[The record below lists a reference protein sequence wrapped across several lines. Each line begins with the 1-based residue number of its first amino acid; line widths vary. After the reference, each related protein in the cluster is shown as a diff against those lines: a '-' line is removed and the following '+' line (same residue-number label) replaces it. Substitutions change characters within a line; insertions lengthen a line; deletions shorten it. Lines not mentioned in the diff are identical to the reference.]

1 MNYFKYILIVGLLW
15 SCQNKE
21 SENKQTEI
29 KADSVS
35 GVVKSQEQSPAAT
48 EEAELVPYKV
58 VVMYHQNPESEAD
71 WEFYATDIE
80 EAVSRL
86 GVQIINADKMGEV
99 DIKIDGKLVDKIN
112 LKSYFGKHQ
121 KGYVFAQNGKAPQF
135 CTYDVSDFTI
145 QQAEDYFNAE

>member
-35 GVVKSQEQSPAAT
+35 GVVKSQEQTPAAA

-99 DIKIDGKLVDKIN
+99 DIKIDGKVVDKIN
-112 LKSYFGKHQ
+112 LKSYFGKNQ
-121 KGYVFAQNGKAPQF
+121 KGYVFAQSGKAPQF